1 MLLMAILQCKMAQ
14 TFHDGELFRINIDQI
29 DFLASVILDEQDEID
44 KGERVQESA
53 LQQIGV
59 LGDLRMVRAFE
70 PILFNPADHQVDE
83 FFFGDCIHA

>member
-44 KGERVQESA
+44 Q
-53 LQQIGV
+53 
-59 LGDLRMVRAFE
+59 
-70 PILFNPADHQVDE
+70 LFAPRR
-83 FFFGDCIHA
+83 